1 MQTEVKAINRVTDDE
16 ISLKANQAKE
26 MLVARG
32 SAKYE
37 DATRS
42 GKRFSYRNTTGVAAV
57 TAVPTIATNCAFFN
71 SDPAG
76 GRSII
81 VDAIF
86 ASAVGNAA
94 GALGQYH
101 IIYVLGQT
109 DVRAAVDL
117 PAFTVLIPRKLN
129 GLGPTSDTC
138 VQIAIGGANLDA
150 VTGVAVGWMPAC
162 TSVITAV
169 TTLPGMH
176 LWAQMDGR
184 LIIPPGRLLGL
195 HVMASQTTAT
205 WAMGIQWHE
214 KVITLG

>member
-1 MQTEVKAINRVTDDE
+1 MQTELKAINRVTGNE
-16 ISLKANQAKE
+16 IYLEMNQSQE
-26 MLVARG
+26 LLSARG

-37 DATRS
+37 DATRT
-42 GKRFSYRNTTGVAAV
+42 GKRFSFRNTTGVAAV
-57 TAVPTIATNCAFFN
+57 TAVPTTATNCAFCN
-71 SDPAG
+71 TDPDG
-76 GRSII
+76 GRSAVI
-81 VDAIF
+81 DAIF

-94 GALGQYH
+94 AALGQYH

-109 DVRAAVDL
+109 RVAQLTDA
-117 PAFTVLIPRKLN
+117 VLIPRKLN
-129 GLGPTSDTC
+129 GMGPSTDTC
-138 VQIAIGGANLDA
+138 LTIAVGGVNLDA

-184 LIIPPGRLLGL
+184 LILPPGRILGL
-195 HVMASQTTAT
+195 HILASQTTAT

-214 KVITLG
+214 RAMTLA